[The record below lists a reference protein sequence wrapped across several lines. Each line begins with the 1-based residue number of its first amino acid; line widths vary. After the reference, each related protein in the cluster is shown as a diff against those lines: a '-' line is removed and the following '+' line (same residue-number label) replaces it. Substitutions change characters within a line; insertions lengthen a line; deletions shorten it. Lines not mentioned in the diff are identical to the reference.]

1 MLGGQLLVLM
11 PALYSRKL
19 YRSLSCSSV
28 RLNWGIW
35 RRPGALVGCAEYLN
49 ISAPVATLLSKRMA
63 TLHELDTVYG
73 VRDVYDMLEV
83 ITIDDYNNALA
94 NRE

>member
-1 MLGGQLLVLM
+1 MN
-11 PALYSRKL
+11 
-19 YRSLSCSSV
+19 LSAV
-28 RLNWGIW
+28 
-35 RRPGALVGCAEYLN
+35 VG
-49 ISAPVATLLSKRMA
+49 TLLSKRMA

-83 ITIDDYNNALA
+83 ITVDDYNNALA

>member
-1 MLGGQLLVLM
+1 METAHGFFEG
-11 PALYSRKL
+11 
-19 YRSLSCSSV
+19 
-28 RLNWGIW
+28 
-35 RRPGALVGCAEYLN
+35 RRPLNLRRLPGGGPQKGFAEYLN
-49 ISAPVATLLSKRMA
+49 LSAVIGTLLSKRMA

-83 ITIDDYNNALA
+83 ITVDDYNNALA